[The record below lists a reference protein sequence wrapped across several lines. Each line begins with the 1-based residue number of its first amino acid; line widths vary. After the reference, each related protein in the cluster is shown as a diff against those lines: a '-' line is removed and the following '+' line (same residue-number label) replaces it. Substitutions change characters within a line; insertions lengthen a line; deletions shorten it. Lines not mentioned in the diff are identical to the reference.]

1 MLVKNAVVFFL
12 LAGSLIAEKLTLPE
26 VLDLADQQ
34 HPLLRAG
41 AAQVDGATAGIRT
54 AQGYPN
60 PETTLIAG
68 RQTGQGP
75 GGPTNGVPLAALSQP
90 LELGSLRPSRI
101 QFATRARESSSFFLA
116 EVRLRVL
123 SQVRRAFY
131 GVLRRRGAIQ
141 IANENLVLVQDLRNR
156 IQVRVDVGE
165 IGRLELV
172 RAEAEVASA
181 RTLSASA
188 QMENASAL
196 AQFRAAVGGPLAAD
210 LDLDGS
216 LDPPVQ
222 LPPFEQLR
230 TEAEE
235 RHPTLALA
243 RSEVRRAEARVGYE
257 TALRRPQPA
266 LRTEVDMSGPSYR
279 FGIIMPLNLWNKR
292 EGPIAEAA
300 AGLRQAAYEAEARQI
315 EILAALEEAYQHYQ
329 ISQQQVTA
337 FEQGLIR
344 EAEEALRAAETAYQ
358 LGERGILE
366 VLDAQRVL
374 RSVRLNFLNAQFDR
388 QAALIDLDELR
399 AIDLRSNSPRRNP

>member
-1 MLVKNAVVFFL
+1 MLAICAVLFFL
-12 LAGSLIAEKLTLPE
+12 FTASLLGEKLTLPQ
-26 VLDLADQQ
+26 VLELADQQ

-54 AQGYPN
+54 AEAYPN

-75 GGPTNGVPLAALSQP
+75 DGPTNGVPLAAVSQP
-90 LELGSLRPSRI
+90 LELGALRPSRI
-101 QFATRARESSSFFLA
+101 QLATRGRESSSLFLA
-116 EVRLRVL
+116 QVRLGVL

-131 GVLRRRGAIQ
+131 AVLRRRGAIQ
-141 IANENLVLVQDLRNR
+141 IANENLGLVQDLRNR

-172 RAEAEVASA
+172 RAEAEVTSA

-188 QMENASAL
+188 QMESVSAL
-196 AQFRAAVGGPLAAD
+196 AQFRAAAGGPLGPD
-210 LDLDGS
+210 IDLDGS

-222 LPPFEQLR
+222 LPPFEQMR
-230 TEAEE
+230 TEAVE
-235 RHPTLALA
+235 RHPSLALSRA
-243 RSEVRRAEARVGYE
+243 EVRRAEARVGYE
-257 TALRRPQPA
+257 AALRRPQPA
-266 LRTEVDMSGPSYR
+266 LRTEIDMSGPSYR
-279 FGIIMPLNLWNKR
+279 FGIIMPFNLWNKR
-292 EGPIAEAA
+292 EGPIAESA
-300 AGLRQAAYEAEARQI
+300 AGLRQVAYQAEARQI

-329 ISQQQVTA
+329 ISQQQVAA